1 MPSDVEQDISGRLKT
16 LRKRQKASRAKSA
29 PLPAW
34 PANPAPKR
42 FRSLSG
48 LDIYHRSHETPW
60 GSMLQGHSQVRLDIG
75 TDRREAKARWT
86 AMSPEEQAP
95 YIALAEEENVQR
107 ALAREGSQP
116 LEDEDDDGA

>member
-1 MPSDVEQDISGRLKT
+1 MHSKVEQDLSGQLRT
-16 LRKRQKASRAKSA
+16 LRKREKATRVKSA
-29 PLPAW
+29 ALPAW
-34 PANPAPKR
+34 PAKPAPKR

-60 GSMLQGHSQVRLDIG
+60 GSMLQGSSQVRLDIG

-86 AMSPEEQAP
+86 AMSPEDQAP

-107 ALAREGSQP
+107 VLEREGSRP
-116 LEDEDDDGA
+116 LEEDEESGA